1 VLCEPGVHRPAGS
14 KAGGAINA
22 RRIAGGAA
30 PATTIPVV
38 RMTLEGDASMLGSR
52 RSGGA
57 GHRIGAGAVFEGTLR
72 FSGRLEI
79 EGTVSGQVVADA
91 AEGSEVVVA
100 GSGRVQGQ
108 ISAATVVIAGTVEGP
123 VRSSARLDVLA
134 GARVS
139 GDLTYRDLQIQH
151 GAVVTGSLKPIE
163 GEQVALKL
171 VANSRT

>member
-1 VLCEPGVHRPAGS
+1 
-14 KAGGAINA
+14 
-22 RRIAGGAA
+22 
-30 PATTIPVV
+30 
-38 RMTLEGDASMLGSR
+38 MLGSK
-52 RSGGA
+52 RSGGS

-79 EGTVSGQVVADA
+79 EGTVSGNVVADA
-91 AEGSEVVVA
+91 GEGSEVVVA
-100 GSGRVQGQ
+100 GPGKVHGQ
-108 ISAATVVIAGTVEGP
+108 ISAATVVICGTVEGP
-123 VRSSARLDVLA
+123 IRADVRLDVLA

-151 GAVVTGSLKPIE
+151 GAVVTGSLMPIE

>member
-1 VLCEPGVHRPAGS
+1 
-14 KAGGAINA
+14 
-22 RRIAGGAA
+22 
-30 PATTIPVV
+30 
-38 RMTLEGDASMLGSR
+38 MLGSKR
-52 RSGGA
+52 MGGA

-79 EGTVSGQVVADA
+79 EGTVTGNVVGDA
-91 AEGSEVVVA
+91 AQDSEVFVA

-108 ISAATVVIAGTVEGP
+108 IAAATVVIAGTVEGP
-123 VRSSARLDVLA
+123 VRATLRMDVLA
-134 GARVS
+134 GAKLS